1 MRSVELSL
9 GVRIVLGRA
18 AGRAR
23 ALLTALGVALGVT
36 VLLVAASIP
45 HAVSRHDARVDSRS
59 PRYALGPGR
68 LRLIDS
74 DTVFHGLTISGT
86 TVQGVG
92 PRAPVPPGV
101 PRLPRPGEMF
111 VSPALAGMLHAHD
124 GGELRRRLGA
134 RVAGLIGDTAL
145 SGPHEATFLRGADLR
160 ALGIPADASG
170 WGIRASPSFQDVV
183 TSLLTVVL
191 IVGLLLPVGLFG
203 LTAARFGAEER
214 DRRLGAFRLVGV
226 DARGTAWL
234 AAGETLPAVVGGVVL
249 GAGAFL
255 ALRPLASHVG
265 YAGIDVF
272 TSDVTPSPLLAALVA
287 VLVPATAILATLVG
301 IRGVVRDPL
310 RASGRGA
317 VGRRRLAWRLVA
329 PVVGFLL
336 LAEFLT
342 ARSRLA
348 QGGGQVQ
355 AGIGVALVLI
365 GLTTVLPWLV
375 EAAVRHAPDGPVPWL
390 LAIRRLRQE
399 EGTTVRVIAA
409 IALTVAA
416 AIALSVVFGAA
427 QSERRVVDERA
438 GQGHSLAVTLY
449 AADRAALNAQTT
461 GLRRA
466 AERDGG
472 LQVTAPSS
480 GSSQQIQ
487 LFVELPAHAGDV
499 ADRLRNQISAI
510 APLASVDDFA
520 PTSSDRTL
528 DNLQRMLDAGAALM
542 LMMIGLSLLIAAAE
556 QLRDRRRALSDLSAA
571 GVRRATVAWS
581 LLWQTAIPVLAGLAL
596 AITIGLA
603 LGLLLSKIV
612 DLSPTYDW
620 GAIALMSGTAIA
632 VIAVVSALS
641 LPALRRAMSPDAL
654 WTE

>member
-310 RASGRGA
+310 RAS
-317 VGRRRLAWRLVA
+317 
-329 PVVGFLL
+329 FLL